1 MHGFADTVRFRG
13 RGLIVDCAVTTGH
26 NRIIRGGAVMPFTS
40 CSVSASRQTTQMS
53 SISFWCVTLR
63 TRCERCPLRKRT
75 CVQQSHATC
84 AQDNNTSWLLA
95 RGVQCVDWVPEPEV
109 LCAPSP
115 CLNIAVSVGTCW
127 RLNDIHCS
135 CMCSSWDMTCGV
147 VFAAIGSYRG
157 RQVVRRAA
165 SCALFDRDVC
175 KLETSSDTFRGC
187 TGVMSIAKTRG
198 MRSCICHDL
207 CHVARKHHHWTNK
220 VCVRGK
226 VS

>member
-1 MHGFADTVRFRG
+1 M
-13 RGLIVDCAVTTGH
+13 GH
-26 NRIIRGGAVMPFTS
+26 SRDVMSPREQCTDSLTPSDF
-40 CSVSASRQTTQMS
+40 V
-53 SISFWCVTLR
+53 CVTLR

-135 CMCSSWDMTCGV
+135 CMCSSWDMTCVV

-157 RQVVRRAA
+157 RKVVRRAA

-175 KLETSSDTFRGC
+175 KFETSRDTFQVC
-187 TGVMSIAKTRG
+187 TGVMPIAKTRG
-198 MRSCICHDL
+198 MRSCTCHDL
-207 CHVARKHHHWTNK
+207 CFE
-220 VCVRGK
+220 
-226 VS
+226 